1 MVFILEQV
9 FGVRLARGGLGG
21 MLVFAAIF
29 GFGGALISLAL
40 SKWTAKRM
48 MGVRVIDGAAIGRW
62 SDGCSARFNA
72 WRVRRDI
79 GMPEVGIF
87 DAEEMNAF
95 ATGARRNAAL
105 VAVSTGLL
113 RSMSRPQ
120 IEAVLGHEISHVANG
135 DMVTLALLQGVLNTF
150 VIFLARI
157 IGGIVDRALFKN
169 DREESG
175 IGFFLTT
182 LVAQIVLGIFASMIV
197 SWYSRRR
204 EFRADRG
211 GADLAGTGSMIGA
224 LQVLKQSHGEPMPPQ
239 MQAFGINTGRAD
251 GFMRLFMSHP
261 PLDER
266 IAALQSQEVQMTP
279 ENEIM
284 VEPPAALR
292 VGRELSRWFGNSDLA
307 ARTNEAALLA
317 KLRPPCRLGAGRAL
331 PADACCLSRRHLGG
345 LQLDARSW

>member
-1 MVFILEQV
+1 MKRIFLFVVTNLALLSVVIFIIERV
-9 FGVRLARGGLGG
+9 FGVRLAGGGLGG
-21 MLVFAAIF
+21 LLVFAAVF

-48 MGVRVIDGAAIGRW
+48 MGVHLITAPQ
-62 SDGCSARFNA
+62 SDLETWLLATVKRLA
-72 WRVRRDI
+72 DQAHI

-87 DAEEMNAF
+87 DAAEMNAF

-113 RSMSRPQ
+113 RSMSRSQ
-120 IEAVLGHEISHVANG
+120 IEAVLGHEITHVSNG

-157 IGGIVDRALFKN
+157 IGSFVDRALFKN
-169 DREESG
+169 DREQSG

-182 LVAQIVLGIFASMIV
+182 MVAQIVLGIFASMIV

-211 GADLAGTGSMIGA
+211 GADLAGTGSMIAA
-224 LQVLKQSHGEPMPPQ
+224 LEALKRSQGEPMPPQ
-239 MQAFGINTGRAD
+239 MQAFGINTGGGS
-251 GFMRLFMSHP
+251 GFTRLFMSHP

-266 IAALQSQEVQMTP
+266 IAALQSSP
-279 ENEIM
+279 
-284 VEPPAALR
+284 
-292 VGRELSRWFGNSDLA
+292 G
-307 ARTNEAALLA
+307 
-317 KLRPPCRLGAGRAL
+317 
-331 PADACCLSRRHLGG
+331 
-345 LQLDARSW
+345 